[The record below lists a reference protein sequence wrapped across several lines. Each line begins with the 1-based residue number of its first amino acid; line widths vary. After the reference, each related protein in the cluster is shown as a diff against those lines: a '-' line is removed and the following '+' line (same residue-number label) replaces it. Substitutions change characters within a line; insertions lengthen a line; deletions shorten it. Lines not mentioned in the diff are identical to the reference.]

1 MTPIIN
7 GSKLAQ
13 VIAATIFV
21 GVLATSAT
29 AQTTI
34 CGDLDGSGAAVATD
48 VLLLL
53 QFTVGLPVTPQC
65 PNCSGTTTSTTTTTA
80 APTTSSTVTS
90 TSTSTTVT
98 STTVG
103 ATTTTTL

>member
-1 MTPIIN
+1 MRPIIDS
-7 GSKLAQ
+7 SKLAQ
-13 VIAATIFV
+13 IIAATILV
-21 GVLATSAT
+21 GVLATSAA
-29 AQTTI
+29 AQTAI
-34 CGDLDGSGAAVATD
+34 CGDLDGSGQAVATD

-65 PNCSGTTTSTTTTTA
+65 PNCSGTTTSTTTSTT

>member
-1 MTPIIN
+1 MRSIIDS
-7 GSKLAQ
+7 SKLAQ

-21 GVLATSAT
+21 GVLATSAA
-29 AQTTI
+29 AQTEI
-34 CGDLDGSGAAVATD
+34 CGDLDGSGTAVATD

-53 QFTVGLPVTPQC
+53 QFTVGLPVTVQC
-65 PNCSGTTTSTTTTTA
+65 PNCSGTTTTTSTV
-80 APTTSSTVTS
+80 PTTSSTVTSTS

>member
-7 GSKLAQ
+7 SSKLAQ

-80 APTTSSTVTS
+80 PTTSSTVTS

>member
-13 VIAATIFV
+13 IVAATIFV

-34 CGDLDGSGAAVATD
+34 CGDLDGSGSAVATD

>member
-7 GSKLAQ
+7 SSKLAQ

-90 TSTSTTVT
+90 TSTSTSVT

>member
-1 MTPIIN
+1 MRSIIDS
-7 GSKLAQ
+7 SKLAQ

-21 GVLATSAT
+21 GVLATSAA
-29 AQTTI
+29 AQTEI
-34 CGDLDGSGAAVATD
+34 CGDLDGSGTAVATD

-53 QFTVGLPVTPQC
+53 QFTVGLPVTVQC
-65 PNCSGTTTSTTTTTA
+65 PNCSGTTTTTSTTV
-80 APTTSSTVTS
+80 PTTSSTVTSTS

>member
-1 MTPIIN
+1 MRSIIN
-7 GSKLAQ
+7 CSKLAQ
-13 VIAATIFV
+13 VVAATILV
-21 GVLATSAT
+21 GILATNAD
-29 AQTTI
+29 AQTEI

-53 QFTVGLPVTPQC
+53 QFTVGLPVTVQC
-65 PNCSGTTTSTTTTTA
+65 PNCSGTTTSTTTSTT